1 MDISN
6 LTKEISDLKILTL
19 GDLMLDVYDFCY
31 TANSR
36 PSPEKPGRR
45 VYKAEESLKM
55 LGGAGNV
62 AANLADLGVSSIL
75 ISVAGID
82 GYNDILKELCEQRL
96 IHNIIVPETDRIST
110 LKTRLYIDDEYLLRR
125 DDEVARKISKES
137 QEAILQNFQREVKG
151 ASAVILS
158 DYNKGFFNKEIA
170 QEVIKTC
177 NEKNIPVI
185 VDFKPANKD
194 LFHGATV
201 VAPNLVEAQDIKPT
215 FVVDENIERY
225 SRELHEL
232 LGCKNLMVTLGSF
245 GLLHTDGSNFNMIKA
260 HKVKAVDSV
269 GCGDTVR
276 ACLALGFALGY
287 SLEDACKLA
296 NAAAAIVVQKIG
308 TASISPDELNEFLK
322 ENKVF

>member
-6 LTKEISDLKILTL
+6 LTKEISELKILTL
-19 GDLMLDVYDFCY
+19 GDVMLDVYDFCY
-31 TANSR
+31 TASSR

-45 VYKAEESLKM
+45 VYKAEESLKR

-75 ISVAGID
+75 ISTCGND
-82 GYNDILKELCEQRL
+82 GFGDTLRELSEKRN
-96 IHNIIVPETDRIST
+96 IHNIFIAEEGRIST

-125 DDEVARKISKES
+125 DDEVNSKISKES
-137 QEAILQNFQREVKG
+137 EESILSNFKREVKG
-151 ASAVILS
+151 ANAVILS
-158 DYNKGFFNKEIA
+158 DYNKGFFNLSIA
-170 QEVIKTC
+170 QEVIRTC
-177 NEKNIPVI
+177 NEKDIPVV

-194 LFHGATV
+194 LFKGATI
-201 VAPNLVEAQDIKPT
+201 VAPNLIEAQDIKPN

-232 LGCKNLMVTLGSF
+232 LGSKYLMVTLGSY
-245 GLLHTDGSNFNMIKA
+245 GLCYNDGKNFQIIKA
-260 HKVKAVDSV
+260 HKVKTVDSV

-276 ACLALGFALGY
+276 ACLGLGLALGY

-296 NAAAAIVVQKIG
+296 NAAAALVVQKIG
-308 TASISPDELNEFLK
+308 TASITPAELNEFLK
-322 ENKVF
+322 ERGVY